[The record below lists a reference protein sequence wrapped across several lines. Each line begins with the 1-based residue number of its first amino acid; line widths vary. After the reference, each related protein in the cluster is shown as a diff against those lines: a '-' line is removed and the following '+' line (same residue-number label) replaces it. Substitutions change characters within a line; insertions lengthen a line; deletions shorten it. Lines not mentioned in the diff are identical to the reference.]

1 LIHSSLD
8 IKSYFILFGAFALG
22 GILKGATGAGSPL
35 VTIPV
40 LAIFFDAKLA
50 VILMSIPNLF
60 SNSAQIVQYRQSSL
74 DMGFSLKFALY
85 GGIGC
90 IGGTIALVSV
100 DTRIIE
106 FLVGTLTMLY
116 VAFRLLKAKKNLS
129 SSLAR
134 KLLPTV
140 GLIGGLVQGSCGIS
154 TPIALSFL
162 NAINLKRES
171 FIFSISCF
179 FFSMACIQILTV
191 LVFNLLTLTIFLLG
205 ILALIPQISFMSV
218 GNYLIKSV
226 SVKTF
231 DKVVL
236 VFLTIL
242 SVKIFF
248 DLFALSFF

>member
-1 LIHSSLD
+1 MLHSSLD
-8 IKSYFILFGAFALG
+8 INSYLILFCAFALG

-50 VILMSIPNLF
+50 VILMSIPNLI
-60 SNSAQIVQYRQSSL
+60 SNSAQIVQYRQSSA
-74 DMGFSLKFALY
+74 DMIFSIKFAVY

-90 IGGTIALVSV
+90 IGGTIALASF
-100 DTRIIE
+100 DMNIIG

-116 VAFRLLKAKKNLS
+116 VAFRLFKAKKQLS
-129 SSLAR
+129 SSLTR

-140 GLIGGLVQGSCGIS
+140 GLLGGLVQGSCGIS
-154 TPIALSFL
+154 APIALSFL
-162 NAINLKRES
+162 NALNLKRES

-179 FFSMACIQILTV
+179 FCSMACIQILTV
-191 LVFNLLTLTIFLLG
+191 FIFDLLTLKIFFLG
-205 ILALIPQISFMSV
+205 ILALIPQISFMPV
-218 GNYLIKSV
+218 GNYLIKRV

-236 VFLTIL
+236 VFLAIL
-242 SVKIFF
+242 SMKIFF
-248 DLFALSFF
+248 DLFAVSFS